1 MQLST
6 ISEKVHDTARVYAR
20 HGSRDWMTD
29 LANIV
34 FGAIG
39 FGLWAWR
46 VPYRTARRRARR
58 NALGDWLT

>member
-1 MQLST
+1 
-6 ISEKVHDTARVYAR
+6 
-20 HGSRDWMTD
+20 MTD
-29 LANIV
+29 LAYIV